1 MRLDLLVAMAAN
13 CKTTMPAVYGDGMCH
28 ASANE
33 PSHHRRR
40 DMSEV
45 KIKRRQRNVSI
56 TLSTSTSSATTLRL
70 DDMAG
75 AVLSMGTVSTNAS
88 TLHIYAAEAEDGSYR
103 RLYDNAGSPANITL
117 AASTT
122 EGHAYSFP

>member
-1 MRLDLLVAMAAN
+1 
-13 CKTTMPAVYGDGMCH
+13 
-28 ASANE
+28 
-33 PSHHRRR
+33 
-40 DMSEV
+40 MSEV

-56 TLSTSTSSATTLRL
+56 TLSTSTISATTLRL

-117 AASTT
+117 AASTS
-122 EGHAYSFP
+122 EGHAYSFPMRPLPYRGARSLAAIPTAPALQPWSPSRAKNYGSQRHD

>member
-1 MRLDLLVAMAAN
+1 
-13 CKTTMPAVYGDGMCH
+13 
-28 ASANE
+28 
-33 PSHHRRR
+33 
-40 DMSEV
+40 MSEV

-88 TLHIYAAEAEDGSYR
+88 TLHIYAADAEDGSYR

-117 AASTT
+117 AASST
-122 EGHAYSFP
+122 EGHAYSFPDAAFAVPWCKVVSGDTNSTGVAAVVTFKS